1 MTERG
6 VVLHILM
13 DGEKN
18 GVSGT
23 APVREQLDR
32 HAEMTDAQRSF
43 IKRLAEGC
51 IEDRLRLDAVIEKF
65 SGRPASKQRPAVRNA
80 LRMGIY
86 QILWMDG
93 VSDYAACSESVE
105 LVKKCGLPQMAGFVN
120 GVLRNVARRKQAV
133 LEELSV
139 SESAEVRY
147 SIPAWIL
154 EMWTQQYG
162 AERAAGIAAAS
173 SGIRPVTIR
182 LAARVKGGQK
192 EELLRGMAA
201 AGAEVTPA
209 RWAPAAYE
217 LRHTG
222 DIRRLP
228 GFREGFWIVQDESSQ
243 LACSLLKIT
252 GKETVVDVCAAPGG
266 KALACAERLGGNG
279 KVRAFDLYPQK
290 VERIR
295 ENAERMKLS
304 ARVDAEVRDASVPR
318 PEDADS
324 ADVLICDL
332 PCSGLGVI
340 GRKGDIR
347 FRLQPSDLDALS
359 ALQKKILSASAGYL
373 RRGGELLYSTC
384 TIDRLENDG
393 VADYIEKELGM
404 EPVRIGDRLPAGFPG
419 VDGNRV
425 QMTPDLQGTDGF
437 FAALFR
443 RQK

>member
-1 MTERG
+1 M
-6 VVLHILM
+6 
-13 DGEKN
+13 N
-18 GVSGT
+18 
-23 APVREQLDR
+23 
-32 HAEMTDAQRSF
+32 
-43 IKRLAEGC
+43 
-51 IEDRLRLDAVIEKF
+51 
-65 SGRPASKQRPAVRNA
+65 
-80 LRMGIY
+80 
-86 QILWMDG
+86 
-93 VSDYAACSESVE
+93 
-105 LVKKCGLPQMAGFVN
+105 CG
-120 GVLRNVARRKQAV
+120 
-133 LEELSV
+133 
-139 SESAEVRY
+139 
-147 SIPAWIL
+147 
-154 EMWTQQYG
+154 
-162 AERAAGIAAAS
+162 
-173 SGIRPVTIR
+173 
-182 LAARVKGGQK
+182 
-192 EELLRGMAA
+192 
-201 AGAEVTPA
+201 
-209 RWAPAAYE
+209 
-217 LRHTG
+217 HTG